1 MITFKTGQTFTATGT
16 YFEADQITPKSLAG
30 VTIVSKIRTR
40 KDIIVAELVTNITNI
55 NPGTY
60 TLTLPDGVNSTTDS
74 WPCET
79 LYWDIKEVVAGQICF
94 SETISID
101 VQRGISRDM
110 VVI

>member
-1 MITFKTGQTFTATGT
+1 MITFKTGQTFIATGT
-16 YFEADQITPKSLAG
+16 YFETDQITPKSLSG

-40 KDIIVAELVTNITNI
+40 KDIIVAELVTTITNI

-60 TLTLPDGVNSTTDS
+60 TLTLPVGTTTDS

-79 LYWDIKEVVAGQICF
+79 LYWDIKEIIGGQVCF
-94 SETISID
+94 SETIPIN